1 MPAAAAVAKKDLL
14 TLLRTWKA
22 ALALLA
28 MVMAGAAFSLFL
40 PSTVLLQQTGSI
52 AKGFFGLAVITL
64 FAGTSVFVPGVAAA
78 SIATEREADM
88 LEQVRLSLVSR
99 GGFVSAKFTSAMALM
114 MLLTI
119 GMLPVAASVMF
130 LAGIDAWQLLS
141 VFATLS
147 ISAASSAAAGLV
159 CACVFRSFFLAA
171 LVSYVFVFFFHGYFA
186 IVLPAVAEVQTIR
199 WLCRL
204 TIPVTVAG
212 QVFTEYLPLPG
223 VRHPYLSLAPHV
235 VFIAAAFPWC
245 ARLLDRTT
253 RQVHRVNEAVIDDPG
268 LLERRRR
275 TWPFYLLDPLKRP
288 RPIEDNANALAVKE
302 FRWGF
307 LGRET
312 NMVRTFYITAIVGT
326 IISLFL
332 VALEAD
338 AYPYMLFL
346 MCLYVVLVPALLA
359 NTFTKEREQAN
370 LDMLRLSLVVPRDIV
385 RGKMY
390 AGMLLMA
397 PFTAAVLLSTIP
409 LIYAEPRTVL
419 LGYPALALSAATAIG
434 ATLLA
439 STAAKSTTRALV
451 LSYILVPLFMLAV
464 PICLFLLVP
473 VVSVFAEDSYWGA
486 YSYYD
491 YRDAFRHAIDVA
503 RHGGDGYDFFLWPL
517 LLSPVTSY
525 GLCVNRHLISP
536 FVLCSGFAFQALLA
550 SWLYRLVAWRFTRQ
564 SELGE

>member
-1 MPAAAAVAKKDLL
+1 MPAAAAVVKKDLL

-52 AKGFFGLAVITL
+52 AKEFFGLAVITL

-88 LEQVRLSLVSR
+88 LEQVRLSLVGR
-99 GGFVSAKFTSAMALM
+99 GGFVSAKFASAMALM

-130 LAGIDAWQLLS
+130 LAGIDARQLLS
-141 VFATLS
+141 VFATLA

-159 CACVFRSFFLAA
+159 CACLFRSFFLAA

-186 IVLPAVAEVQTIR
+186 LILPAVAEVQTIR

-275 TWPFYLLDPLKRP
+275 TWPYYLLDPLKRP

-338 AYPYMLFL
+338 VYPYMLFL

-390 AGMLLMA
+390 AGLLRMA
-397 PFTAAVLLSTIP
+397 PFTAAVFLSTIP
-409 LIYAEPRTVL
+409 LIYAGPRTVL

-451 LSYILVPLFMLAV
+451 LSYILVSLFMLAV
-464 PICLFLLVP
+464 PIGLFLLVP
-473 VVSVFAEDSYWGA
+473 AVSVFAEDSYWGV
-486 YSYYD
+486 YSYYE
-491 YRDAFRHAIDVA
+491 YRDAFRHAIDVV
-503 RHGGDGYDFFLWPL
+503 RQGGDGYWPL
-517 LLSPVTSY
+517 LLSPLTSY